1 MSVESKPSSFEAVV
15 AAFAVVS
22 TFSLGYCYWRLET
35 RQSEQEARIER
46 QAEQFQRSLLQ
57 MQRDAEAVRPADSLE
72 LQVIT
77 LVSPHL
83 ARLRESGREAA
94 ASQRIVAAAAE
105 LLSSRGRPGL
115 EQMVERIREQQTP
128 PVGKPEPQTAAEQP
142 APEKS
147 PASAW
152 LVLLATLPGTDR
164 KAAEEVANGKLRAAK
179 DLGMASA
186 VSIYRTRL
194 KGRYVVALGKP
205 VDRSAALALAAQARR
220 NSLSGDAFAESDDG
234 WELTGTAPF
243 PTEIRSAPAP

>member
-164 KAAEEVANGKLRAAK
+164 KAAEEVANGKLRRPS
-179 DLGMASA
+179 AS
-186 VSIYRTRL
+186 
-194 KGRYVVALGKP
+194 
-205 VDRSAALALAAQARR
+205 
-220 NSLSGDAFAESDDG
+220 
-234 WELTGTAPF
+234 TGPG
-243 PTEIRSAPAP
+243 

>member
-164 KAAEEVANGKLRAAK
+164 KAAEEVANGKLR
-179 DLGMASA
+179 
-186 VSIYRTRL
+186 
-194 KGRYVVALGKP
+194 GRQHLQDPAERPLRG
-205 VDRSAALALAAQARR
+205 RARQARGSICCPGPR
-220 NSLSGDAFAESDDG
+220 S
-234 WELTGTAPF
+234 TGEAQQPVW
-243 PTEIRSAPAP
+243 RCVRRVG